1 MSHQPLPIGGRILTA
16 PFKLLLGLFGLALAL
31 SLWRFVVGLGPT
43 TAMTDGYPWGI
54 WIAFD
59 VVTGTAL
66 ACGGYAV
73 AILVYVMNRGQYH
86 PLIRPAVLTSALGY
100 TVAGLSLAVDVGR
113 PWNFWRVPV
122 TVWRWNFNSALLEVA
137 LCIMSYIVVVWI
149 ENAPTFLESLRRA
162 KHPILREIAGQTM
175 QILGIVLPFLLAL
188 GVLLPAMHQST
199 LGTLMLLA
207 GHKVHAL
214 WQTPVL
220 PLLFL
225 ITSLS
230 IGYAAVVFEA
240 SLSSMVF
247 KRPPEPGPLRGLGR
261 VMIVVLALFLAVRV
275 LDVALR
281 GQIGLAFS
289 AGGKS
294 ALFWSEVALAVA
306 PLVLLARSGKTAGQ
320 ATLFRSAVLMM
331 LGGGLYRF
339 DAFLVSFDPGG
350 GWSYFPSVPE
360 TMITVGFVAFE
371 IMVYLVVV
379 KRFPI
384 LSGRALSR
392 PAG

>member
-1 MSHQPLPIGGRILTA
+1 MNHPPEPIGGRILTA
-16 PFKLLLGLFGLALAL
+16 PFKALLGLFGLALAL
-31 SLWRFVVGLGPT
+31 SAWRFVVGLGPT

-66 ACGGYAV
+66 ACGGYSV

-100 TVAGLSLAVDVGR
+100 TIAGLSLAVDVGR

-122 TVWRWNFNSALLEVA
+122 YVWRWNFNSALLEVA
-137 LCIMSYIVVVWI
+137 LCIMSYIAVVWI
-149 ENAPTFLESLRRA
+149 ENAPAFLESLRRA
-162 KHPILREIAGQTM
+162 KHPILRSIAEQAT

-240 SLSSMVF
+240 SLFSMVF
-247 KRPPEPGPLRGLGR
+247 KRPPETGPLRGLGR
-261 VMIVVLALFLAVRV
+261 AMIVVLALFLAVRV

-281 GQIGLAFS
+281 GQLGLAFS

-294 ALFWSEVALAVA
+294 ALFWSELALAAA
-306 PLVLLARSGKTAGQ
+306 PLVLLARAGRTAGQ

-360 TMITVGFVAFE
+360 TLITVGFVAFE
-371 IMVYLVVV
+371 IMVYLVAV

>member
-1 MSHQPLPIGGRILTA
+1 MNHQPAPIGGRLFTT
-16 PFKLLLGLFGLALAL
+16 PFKVLAGLFGLAIVL
-31 SLWRFVVGLGPT
+31 SIWRFIVGLGPT
-43 TAMTDGYPWGI
+43 TAMTDGYPWGL

-66 ACGGYAV
+66 ACGGYAL
-73 AILVYVMNRGQYH
+73 AILVYVMNRGRYH

-122 TVWRWNFNSALLEVA
+122 SVWRWNFNSALLEVA

-149 ENAPTFLESLRRA
+149 ENAPSFLETLRRVKPPLVRSLA
-162 KHPILREIAGQTM
+162 ERATR
-175 QILGIVLPFLLAL
+175 ILGIVLPFLLAL

-214 WQTPVL
+214 WQTPAL

-240 SLSSMVF
+240 SLSSLVF
-247 KRPPEPGPLRGLGR
+247 GRPMELAPLRGLGR
-261 VMIVVLALFLAVRV
+261 IMAVVLGLFLAVRF

-281 GQIGLAFS
+281 GQAGLTLA
-289 AGGKS
+289 AGGM
-294 ALFWSEVALAVA
+294 AILFWAEVALAVA
-306 PLVLLARSGKTAGQ
+306 PLVLILRAGRAAGG

-339 DAFLVSFDPGG
+339 DAFLVSFNPGG

-360 TMITVGFVAFE
+360 TLITVGFVAFE

-384 LSGRALSR
+384 LSGTALSR
-392 PAG
+392 TAR

>member
-1 MSHQPLPIGGRILTA
+1 MNHPPEPIGGRILTA
-16 PFKLLLGLFGLALAL
+16 PFKALLGLFGLALAL
-31 SLWRFVVGLGPT
+31 SAWRFVVGLGPT

-66 ACGGYAV
+66 ACGGYSV

-100 TVAGLSLAVDVGR
+100 TIAGLSLAVDVGR

-122 TVWRWNFNSALLEVA
+122 YVWRWNFNSALLEVA
-137 LCIMSYIVVVWI
+137 LCIMSYIAVVWI
-149 ENAPTFLESLRRA
+149 ENAPAFLESLRRA
-162 KHPILREIAGQTM
+162 KHPILRSIAEQAT

-240 SLSSMVF
+240 SLFSMVF
-247 KRPPEPGPLRGLGR
+247 KRPPETGPLRGLGR
-261 VMIVVLALFLAVRV
+261 AMIVVLALFLAVRV

-281 GQIGLAFS
+281 GQLGLAFS

-294 ALFWSEVALAVA
+294 ALFWSELALAAA
-306 PLVLLARSGKTAGQ
+306 PLVLLALAGRTAGQ

-360 TMITVGFVAFE
+360 TLITVGFVAFE
-371 IMVYLVVV
+371 IMVYLVAV